1 MSRQRTGDERR
12 RAPRHAVE
20 GLAGTL
26 RLVSK
31 VEILNIS
38 VTGMA
43 ARTSTHL
50 RVGQTCDLRLEHG
63 ARSLR
68 LPGTVVWA
76 RLVSFAKTPGGESAP
91 VYEMGFEFQDMLSDR
106 ARQLLGLL
114 GETAVISLESRIG
127 GRYEIAEGSPADLVT
142 AADLRVQKISTSG
155 VLVETDVGPATDQEL
170 ELEIELGPLPLTCR
184 GRVAY
189 VEPRA
194 PADEAADAAEPP
206 VLVGIEFL
214 GLGPAER
221 GALEAFVAEHLG

>member
-1 MSRQRTGDERR
+1 MRDERR

-91 VYEMGFEFQDMLSDR
+91 VYQVGIEFQDMLSDR
-106 ARQLLGLL
+106 AREFLGLL

-127 GRYEIAEGSPADLVT
+127 GRFEIAERAPADLVT
-142 AADLRVQKISTSG
+142 AAELLVQKISTNG
-155 VLVETDVGPATDQEL
+155 VLVETEVGPETDQEL
-170 ELEIELGPLPLTCR
+170 DLELELGPVRFTCR

-189 VEPRA
+189 VEPRE
-194 PADEAADAAEPP
+194 PAGGAADAAKPP

-221 GALEAFVAEHLG
+221 GTLEAFVAERLG